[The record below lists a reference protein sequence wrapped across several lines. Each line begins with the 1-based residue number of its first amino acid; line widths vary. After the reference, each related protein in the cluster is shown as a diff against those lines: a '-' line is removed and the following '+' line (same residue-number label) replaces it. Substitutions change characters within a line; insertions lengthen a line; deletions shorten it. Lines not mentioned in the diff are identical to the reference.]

1 MWKVPG
7 KVHTH
12 RKATKFPAPMA
23 GPGQLPEDTMGS
35 TADAWP
41 MMRPQAPQR
50 ESGNKC
56 GEVNCSI
63 FYLFVSI

>member
-1 MWKVPG
+1 MWKAPG

-35 TADAWP
+35 TADACL
-41 MMRPQAPQR
+41 ANDETTSTTKGIR
-50 ESGNKC
+50 EQM
-56 GEVNCSI
+56 
-63 FYLFVSI
+63 